1 MTELNKRPGAV
12 QVATLLTVD
21 TLNNP
26 NAGDT
31 TVYILNIPS
40 PILKEQLIK
49 KYPMK
54 ELISLRVSIIYN
66 WI

>member
-1 MTELNKRPGAV
+1 MGRKGCLVMKIVSYLNN
-12 QVATLLTVD
+12 D

-31 TVYILNIPS
+31 TVYILNVPS